1 MKGLFPEE
9 YGLTGWELA
18 AAAVVK
24 FYVSEVEG
32 ARAEL
37 EGIMDNGS
45 IDGRGL
51 AAFIDR
57 AVAYS
62 KGQAQIEELQQ
73 VKGDLIVQGIGVD
86 LLDFLM
92 DCLITPA
99 RLSAPCRWS
108 RENRAW
114 SEAYHVLVNHPVLQV
129 KM

>member
-1 MKGLFPEE
+1 MKELFPEE
-9 YGLTGWELA
+9 YGLTGRELA

-24 FYVSEVEG
+24 FYIGEIEG

-45 IDGRGL
+45 VDGPAL

-62 KGQAQIEELQQ
+62 KGRAQIEELQQ
-73 VKGDLIVQGIGVD
+73 VKDILIMQDISVD

-92 DCLITPA
+92 DC
-99 RLSAPCRWS
+99 C
-108 RENRAW
+108 
-114 SEAYHVLVNHPVLQV
+114 
-129 KM
+129 K

>member
-9 YGLTGWELA
+9 YSLVGRELA

-24 FYVSEVEG
+24 FYIGEVEE

-37 EGIMDNGS
+37 EDVMGNGS
-45 IDGRGL
+45 VDGPAL

-62 KGQAQIEELQQ
+62 QGRVQIEELMQ
-73 VKGDLIVQGIGVD
+73 VKGDLIVQDIGVD

-92 DCLITPA
+92 DC
-99 RLSAPCRWS
+99 C
-108 RENRAW
+108 
-114 SEAYHVLVNHPVLQV
+114 
-129 KM
+129 K

>member
-1 MKGLFPEE
+1 MKGLFSEE
-9 YGLTGWELA
+9 HGLVGRGLA

-37 EGIMDNGS
+37 EGIMGNGS
-45 IDGRGL
+45 VDGLAL

-62 KGQAQIEELQQ
+62 EGRAQIAVLQQ
-73 VKGDLIVQGIGVD
+73 VKGNLIVQDIGVD

-92 DCLITPA
+92 DCCKA
-99 RLSAPCRWS
+99 
-108 RENRAW
+108 E
-114 SEAYHVLVNHPVLQV
+114 
-129 KM
+129 K